1 MAVVDATITGT
12 PKTTKLRYATVIG
25 SSLLIMLC
33 AGSVYAWSIFVA
45 PLKSVYHL
53 STAQTQLVYGLSL
66 ATLGVGLVIMHRVYR
81 KLGPKYTAG
90 IGALFFSAGYLVAS
104 FSDGHFLP
112 ILLGIS
118 ILGGI
123 GMSMGYIT
131 VLTNLVM
138 WLPRNRGLATGIAVA
153 GFGGGS
159 VLMTLI
165 AMPLINHGTDIL
177 MIFRTVGIIY
187 GILFLAGAAALS
199 APTAAF
205 KNYDDKEAH
214 VSYRE
219 LFKDKR
225 FWVLAYTAFAA
236 SFGGLMF
243 YGNAKPLGISY
254 GVSAGSAVLA
264 VILMSAG
271 NALGRLSWG
280 QIHDVVGSRKSI
292 IISLILVTIMIPMVL
307 LGVKN
312 DVAFVIMILVFG
324 FCFGSDQVLYASNV
338 ATEWG
343 IHKMGIVYPLVFLA
357 YGVSGIIAPTLGGRI
372 FDATGSYT
380 WALIISTVVCLSGLP
395 VYALMMPRK
404 NKFEHIPD
412 KSEFGD

>member
-1 MAVVDATITGT
+1 MAVADVNATREQR
-12 PKTTKLRYATVIG
+12 TTKMRYATVIG
-25 SSLLIMLC
+25 SSLMIMLC

-45 PLKSVYHL
+45 PLKAVYGL
-53 STAQTQLVYGLSL
+53 STSQTQLVYGLSL
-66 ATLGVGLVIMHRVYR
+66 ATLGVGLVVMHRVYR
-81 KLGPKYTAG
+81 KLGPRYTAS

-104 FSDGHFLP
+104 FSGGDFLP

-165 AMPLINHGTDIL
+165 SMPLIDRGMDVLI
-177 MIFRTVGIIY
+177 IFRTVGIIY
-187 GILFLAGAAALS
+187 GILFLAGALALS
-199 APTAAF
+199 APTEAY
-205 KNYDDKEAH
+205 KNYSDKEAH
-214 VSYRE
+214 INYRE

-225 FWVLAYTAFAA
+225 FWVLSYTAFAA

-243 YGNAKPLGISY
+243 YGNARPLGISY
-254 GVSAGSAVLA
+254 GVSAGAAVLA

-280 QIHDVVGSRKSI
+280 QIHDMVGSRNSI
-292 IISLILVTIMIPMVL
+292 IISLILVTVIIPLVL

-312 DVAFVIMILVFG
+312 DIAFVIMILVFG
-324 FCFGSDQVLYASNV
+324 FCFGADQVLYAANV

-357 YGVSGIIAPTLGGRI
+357 YGFSGIIAPTLGGEI

-380 WALIISTVVCLSGLP
+380 WALIVSTVVCLTGLP
-395 VYALMMPRK
+395 VYVLMMPRK
-404 NKFEHIPD
+404 KKDVETPD
-412 KSEFGD
+412 TSEFGD